1 MKSIQIEK
9 NKWEKI
15 NKIVLRVDN
24 VDLIYKRD
32 LTINFVC
39 GFENISRGR
48 CVILLKEKNKKQI
61 DNLFIHNDK
70 ALMEVNRFL
79 DEKKLDKVI
88 KSTQF
93 NNMQKLEKEI
103 GFDESVMDKKTNKKL
118 PFFNL
123 GPSNDWRNKL
133 DTNLVNKIEKAF
145 SKEMEE
151 LGYL

>member
-24 VDLIYKRD
+24 VDLIYKQD

-48 CVILLKEKNKKQI
+48 CLLLVKEKNKKQI

-70 ALMEVNRFL
+70 ALMEVNIFL
-79 DEKKLDKVI
+79 DEKKLDKLLYLISLKRNSSKKI
-88 KSTQF
+88 KATISTSDSLMI
-93 NNMQKLEKEI
+93 NQKGDLYVDSETKIKINEI
-103 GFDESVMDKKTNKKL
+103 NWNIPL
-118 PFFNL
+118 L
-123 GPSNDWRNKL
+123 
-133 DTNLVNKIEKAF
+133 
-145 SKEMEE
+145 
-151 LGYL
+151 

>member
-24 VDLIYKRD
+24 VDLIYKQD

-48 CVILLKEKNKKQI
+48 CVLLVKEKNKKQI

-70 ALMEVNRFL
+70 ALMEVNIFL
-79 DEKKLDKVI
+79 DEKKLDNLLYHISLKRNSSKKIKVTISTSDSLMINQKGDLYVDSETKI
-88 KSTQF
+88 KI
-93 NNMQKLEKEI
+93 NEI
-103 GFDESVMDKKTNKKL
+103 NWNIPL
-118 PFFNL
+118 L
-123 GPSNDWRNKL
+123 
-133 DTNLVNKIEKAF
+133 
-145 SKEMEE
+145 
-151 LGYL
+151 

>member
-24 VDLIYKRD
+24 VDLIYKQD

-48 CVILLKEKNKKQI
+48 CVLIVKEKNKKQI

-70 ALMEVNRFL
+70 ALMEVNIFL
-79 DEKKLDKVI
+79 DEKKLGNLLYHISLKRNSSKKIKVTISISDSLMINQKGDLYVDGETKI
-88 KSTQF
+88 KI
-93 NNMQKLEKEI
+93 NEI
-103 GFDESVMDKKTNKKL
+103 NWNIPL
-118 PFFNL
+118 L
-123 GPSNDWRNKL
+123 
-133 DTNLVNKIEKAF
+133 
-145 SKEMEE
+145 
-151 LGYL
+151 

>member
-24 VDLIYKRD
+24 VDLIYKQD

-48 CVILLKEKNKKQI
+48 CMLLVKEKNKKHT

-70 ALMEVNRFL
+70 ALMEVNIFL
-79 DEKKLDKVI
+79 DEKKLDKLLYLISLKRNSSKKI
-88 KSTQF
+88 KATISTSDSLMI
-93 NNMQKLEKEI
+93 NQKGDLYVDSETKIKINEI
-103 GFDESVMDKKTNKKL
+103 NWNIPL
-118 PFFNL
+118 L
-123 GPSNDWRNKL
+123 
-133 DTNLVNKIEKAF
+133 
-145 SKEMEE
+145 
-151 LGYL
+151 

>member
-24 VDLIYKRD
+24 IDLIYKQD

-48 CVILLKEKNKKQI
+48 CVLLVKEKNKKQI

-70 ALMEVNRFL
+70 ALMEVNIFL
-79 DEKKLDKVI
+79 DEKKLDKLLYLISLKRNSSKKMKATISTSDSLMINQKGDLYVDSETKI
-88 KSTQF
+88 KI
-93 NNMQKLEKEI
+93 NEI
-103 GFDESVMDKKTNKKL
+103 NWNIPIL
-118 PFFNL
+118 
-123 GPSNDWRNKL
+123 
-133 DTNLVNKIEKAF
+133 
-145 SKEMEE
+145 
-151 LGYL
+151 

>member
-24 VDLIYKRD
+24 VDLIYKQD

-48 CVILLKEKNKKQI
+48 CVLLVKEKNKKQI

-70 ALMEVNRFL
+70 ALMEVNIFL
-79 DEKKLDKVI
+79 NKKKLDSLLYHISLKRNSSKKMKVTISISDSLMINQKGDLYVDSETKI
-88 KSTQF
+88 KI
-93 NNMQKLEKEI
+93 NEI
-103 GFDESVMDKKTNKKL
+103 NWNIPL
-118 PFFNL
+118 L
-123 GPSNDWRNKL
+123 
-133 DTNLVNKIEKAF
+133 
-145 SKEMEE
+145 
-151 LGYL
+151 

>member
-24 VDLIYKRD
+24 VDLIYKQD

-48 CVILLKEKNKKQI
+48 CVLLVKEKNKKQI

-70 ALMEVNRFL
+70 ALMEVNIFL
-79 DEKKLDKVI
+79 DEKKLDNLLYYISLKRNSSKKMKVTISTSDSLMINQKGDLYIDSETKI
-88 KSTQF
+88 KI
-93 NNMQKLEKEI
+93 NEI
-103 GFDESVMDKKTNKKL
+103 NWNIPL
-118 PFFNL
+118 L
-123 GPSNDWRNKL
+123 
-133 DTNLVNKIEKAF
+133 
-145 SKEMEE
+145 
-151 LGYL
+151 

>member
-24 VDLIYKRD
+24 VDLIYKQD

-48 CVILLKEKNKKQI
+48 CLLLVKEKNKKQI

-70 ALMEVNRFL
+70 ALMEVNIFL
-79 DEKKLDKVI
+79 DEKKLDNLLYHISLKRNSSKKIKVTI
-88 KSTQF
+88 SISDSLMI
-93 NNMQKLEKEI
+93 NQKGDLYVDSETKIRINEI
-103 GFDESVMDKKTNKKL
+103 NWNIPL
-118 PFFNL
+118 L
-123 GPSNDWRNKL
+123 
-133 DTNLVNKIEKAF
+133 
-145 SKEMEE
+145 
-151 LGYL
+151 

>member
-24 VDLIYKRD
+24 VDLIYKQD

-48 CVILLKEKNKKQI
+48 CVLLVKEKNKKQS

-70 ALMEVNRFL
+70 ALMEVNIFL
-79 DEKKLDKVI
+79 DEKKLDNLLYYISLKRNSSKKMKVTISTSDSLMINQKGDLYVDSETKI
-88 KSTQF
+88 KI
-93 NNMQKLEKEI
+93 NEI
-103 GFDESVMDKKTNKKL
+103 NWNIPL
-118 PFFNL
+118 L
-123 GPSNDWRNKL
+123 
-133 DTNLVNKIEKAF
+133 
-145 SKEMEE
+145 
-151 LGYL
+151 

>member
-24 VDLIYKRD
+24 VDLIHKQD

-48 CVILLKEKNKKQI
+48 CVLLVKEKNKKQI

-70 ALMEVNRFL
+70 ALMEVNIFL
-79 DEKKLDKVI
+79 DEKKLDNLLYYISLKRNSSKKMKVTISTSDSLMINQKGDLYVDSETKI
-88 KSTQF
+88 KI
-93 NNMQKLEKEI
+93 NEI
-103 GFDESVMDKKTNKKL
+103 NWNIPIL
-118 PFFNL
+118 
-123 GPSNDWRNKL
+123 
-133 DTNLVNKIEKAF
+133 
-145 SKEMEE
+145 
-151 LGYL
+151 

>member
-24 VDLIYKRD
+24 VDLIYKQD

-48 CVILLKEKNKKQI
+48 CMLLVKEKNKKQI

-70 ALMEVNRFL
+70 ALMEVNIFL
-79 DEKKLDKVI
+79 DKKKLDDLLYHISLKRNSSKKMKVTISTSDSLMINQKGDLYIDGETKI
-88 KSTQF
+88 KINEF
-93 NNMQKLEKEI
+93 NWNIPL
-103 GFDESVMDKKTNKKL
+103 L
-118 PFFNL
+118 
-123 GPSNDWRNKL
+123 
-133 DTNLVNKIEKAF
+133 
-145 SKEMEE
+145 
-151 LGYL
+151 

>member
-24 VDLIYKRD
+24 VDLIYKQD

-48 CVILLKEKNKKQI
+48 CMLLVKEKNKKQI

-70 ALMEVNRFL
+70 ALMEVNIFL
-79 DEKKLDKVI
+79 DEKKLDKLLYLISLKRNSSKKI
-88 KSTQF
+88 KATISTSDSLMI
-93 NNMQKLEKEI
+93 NQKGDLYVDSETKIKINEI
-103 GFDESVMDKKTNKKL
+103 NWNVPIL
-118 PFFNL
+118 
-123 GPSNDWRNKL
+123 
-133 DTNLVNKIEKAF
+133 
-145 SKEMEE
+145 
-151 LGYL
+151 

>member
-24 VDLIYKRD
+24 VDLIYKQD

-48 CVILLKEKNKKQI
+48 CVLLVKEKNKNQI

-70 ALMEVNRFL
+70 ALMEVNIFL
-79 DEKKLDKVI
+79 DKKKLDNLLYHISLKRNSSKKIKVTISISDSLMINQKGDLYVDGETKI
-88 KSTQF
+88 KI
-93 NNMQKLEKEI
+93 NEI
-103 GFDESVMDKKTNKKL
+103 NWHIPL
-118 PFFNL
+118 L
-123 GPSNDWRNKL
+123 
-133 DTNLVNKIEKAF
+133 
-145 SKEMEE
+145 
-151 LGYL
+151 

>member
-24 VDLIYKRD
+24 VDLIYKQD

-48 CVILLKEKNKKQI
+48 CVLLVKEKNKKQI

-70 ALMEVNRFL
+70 ALMEVNIFL
-79 DEKKLDKVI
+79 DEKKLDKLLYYISLKRNSSKKMKVTISTSDSLMINQKGDLYVDSETKI
-88 KSTQF
+88 KIMFLS
-93 NNMQKLEKEI
+93 
-103 GFDESVMDKKTNKKL
+103 S
-118 PFFNL
+118 
-123 GPSNDWRNKL
+123 
-133 DTNLVNKIEKAF
+133 
-145 SKEMEE
+145 
-151 LGYL
+151 

>member
-24 VDLIYKRD
+24 VDLIYKQD

-48 CVILLKEKNKKQI
+48 CVLLVKEKNKKQI

-70 ALMEVNRFL
+70 ALMEVNIFL
-79 DEKKLDKVI
+79 NEKKLDSLLYHISLKRNSSKKMKVTISISDSLMINQKGDLYVDGETKI
-88 KSTQF
+88 KI
-93 NNMQKLEKEI
+93 NEI
-103 GFDESVMDKKTNKKL
+103 NWNIPL
-118 PFFNL
+118 L
-123 GPSNDWRNKL
+123 
-133 DTNLVNKIEKAF
+133 
-145 SKEMEE
+145 
-151 LGYL
+151 

>member
-24 VDLIYKRD
+24 VDLIHKQD

-48 CVILLKEKNKKQI
+48 CVLLVKEKNKKQI

-70 ALMEVNRFL
+70 ALMEVNIFL
-79 DEKKLDKVI
+79 DKKKLDNLLYHISLKRNSSKKIKVTISISDSLMINQKGDLYVDNETKI
-88 KSTQF
+88 KI
-93 NNMQKLEKEI
+93 NEI
-103 GFDESVMDKKTNKKL
+103 NWNIPL
-118 PFFNL
+118 L
-123 GPSNDWRNKL
+123 
-133 DTNLVNKIEKAF
+133 
-145 SKEMEE
+145 
-151 LGYL
+151 

>member
-24 VDLIYKRD
+24 VDLIYKQD

-48 CVILLKEKNKKQI
+48 CVLLVKEKNKKQI

-70 ALMEVNRFL
+70 ALMEVNIFL
-79 DEKKLDKVI
+79 DEKKLDSLLYHISLKRNSSKKMKVTISISDSLMINQKGDLYVDSETKI
-88 KSTQF
+88 KI
-93 NNMQKLEKEI
+93 NEI
-103 GFDESVMDKKTNKKL
+103 NWNIPL
-118 PFFNL
+118 L
-123 GPSNDWRNKL
+123 
-133 DTNLVNKIEKAF
+133 
-145 SKEMEE
+145 
-151 LGYL
+151 

>member
-24 VDLIYKRD
+24 VVLIYKQD

-48 CVILLKEKNKKQI
+48 CVLLVKEKNKKQI

-70 ALMEVNRFL
+70 ALMEVNIFL
-79 DEKKLDKVI
+79 DERKLKNLLYHISLKRNSSKKMKVTI
-88 KSTQF
+88 STSDSLMI
-93 NNMQKLEKEI
+93 NQKGDLYVDGETKIRINEI
-103 GFDESVMDKKTNKKL
+103 NWNIPL
-118 PFFNL
+118 L
-123 GPSNDWRNKL
+123 
-133 DTNLVNKIEKAF
+133 
-145 SKEMEE
+145 
-151 LGYL
+151 

>member
-24 VDLIYKRD
+24 VDLIYKQD

-48 CVILLKEKNKKQI
+48 CIILVKEKNKKQI

-70 ALMEVNRFL
+70 ALMEVNIFL
-79 DEKKLDKVI
+79 DEKKIDNLLYHISLKRNSPKKIKVTISTSDSLMINQKGDLYVDGETKI
-88 KSTQF
+88 KI
-93 NNMQKLEKEI
+93 NEI
-103 GFDESVMDKKTNKKL
+103 NWNIPL
-118 PFFNL
+118 L
-123 GPSNDWRNKL
+123 
-133 DTNLVNKIEKAF
+133 
-145 SKEMEE
+145 
-151 LGYL
+151 

>member
-24 VDLIYKRD
+24 VDLIYKQD

-48 CVILLKEKNKKQI
+48 CVLLVKEKNKKQI

-70 ALMEVNRFL
+70 ALMEVNIFL
-79 DEKKLDKVI
+79 DEKKLNNLLYHISLKRNSSKKMKVTISTSDSLMINQKGDLYVDSETKI
-88 KSTQF
+88 KI
-93 NNMQKLEKEI
+93 NEI
-103 GFDESVMDKKTNKKL
+103 NWNIPL
-118 PFFNL
+118 L
-123 GPSNDWRNKL
+123 
-133 DTNLVNKIEKAF
+133 
-145 SKEMEE
+145 
-151 LGYL
+151 

>member
-24 VDLIYKRD
+24 VDLIYKQD

-48 CVILLKEKNKKQI
+48 CVLLVKEKNKKQI

-70 ALMEVNRFL
+70 ALMEVNIFL
-79 DEKKLDKVI
+79 DEKKLDNLLYYISLKRNSSKKIKVTISTSDSLMINQKGDLYVDSETKI
-88 KSTQF
+88 KI
-93 NNMQKLEKEI
+93 NEI
-103 GFDESVMDKKTNKKL
+103 NWNIPL
-118 PFFNL
+118 L
-123 GPSNDWRNKL
+123 
-133 DTNLVNKIEKAF
+133 
-145 SKEMEE
+145 
-151 LGYL
+151 

>member
-24 VDLIYKRD
+24 VDLIYKQD

-48 CVILLKEKNKKQI
+48 CVLLVKEKNKKQI

-70 ALMEVNRFL
+70 ALMEVNIFL
-79 DEKKLDKVI
+79 DEKKLDNLLYHISLKRNSSKKMKVTISTSDSLMINQKGDLYVDSETKI
-88 KSTQF
+88 KI
-93 NNMQKLEKEI
+93 NEI
-103 GFDESVMDKKTNKKL
+103 NWNIPIL
-118 PFFNL
+118 
-123 GPSNDWRNKL
+123 
-133 DTNLVNKIEKAF
+133 
-145 SKEMEE
+145 
-151 LGYL
+151 

>member
-24 VDLIYKRD
+24 VDLIYKQD

-48 CVILLKEKNKKQI
+48 CMILVKEKNKKQI

-70 ALMEVNRFL
+70 ALMEVNIFL
-79 DEKKLDKVI
+79 DEKKLGNLLYHISLKRNSSKKIKVTISISDSLMINQKGDLYVDSETKI
-88 KSTQF
+88 KI
-93 NNMQKLEKEI
+93 NEI
-103 GFDESVMDKKTNKKL
+103 NWNIPL
-118 PFFNL
+118 L
-123 GPSNDWRNKL
+123 
-133 DTNLVNKIEKAF
+133 
-145 SKEMEE
+145 
-151 LGYL
+151 

>member
-24 VDLIYKRD
+24 VDLIYKQD

-48 CVILLKEKNKKQI
+48 CLLLVKEKNKKQI

-70 ALMEVNRFL
+70 ALMEVNIFL
-79 DEKKLDKVI
+79 DEKKLDSLLYHISLKRNSSKKMKVTI
-88 KSTQF
+88 SISDSLMI
-93 NNMQKLEKEI
+93 NQKGDLYVDSETKIRINEI
-103 GFDESVMDKKTNKKL
+103 NWNI
-118 PFFNL
+118 P
-123 GPSNDWRNKL
+123 
-133 DTNLVNKIEKAF
+133 LV
-145 SKEMEE
+145 
-151 LGYL
+151 